1 MYCSHC
7 GKKVGED
14 MLFCPFC
21 GKPIVIPEQD
31 DTPVADAQAVNAPK
45 AAPVADAAQAAPVE
59 KTSEEPTA
67 VDSVLNEAVQEPETV
82 GAAEAIAQ
90 DKPTSVLNETAAT
103 NDPEESGST
112 DDAAAELLDWSRE
125 RESHLEK
132 DVWARPEAPAE
143 AFSPLVLEEADG
155 KPEEADWREEI
166 ARKKQ
171 AVNPEKKPP
180 EIKRGEESPVR
191 LEGAAPKLEQGD
203 PGEKAQGKGQK
214 RRKPANTLVPPKTMD
229 PEDIFM
235 DDRRAPYEDPYDDE
249 DADDDLRGSFSFED
263 EEESSFFMRH
273 LRGIVGLALFV
284 ILLLLFVI
292 YAFSRAGQ
300 QSLARVNAAWSVDAY
315 STLGY
320 QYFQAADYAQAGLYY
335 ERALQRDPN
344 SYTFAS
350 SAAMAYLEAGNNDKA
365 AAMLKRCAE
374 IDPTKLEPYVYLLKL
389 YPDAASRPWDITQL
403 LQQGYQ
409 RTGDARLNVTG

>member
-31 DTPVADAQAVNAPK
+31 DGPM
-45 AAPVADAAQAAPVE
+45 AASAAE
-59 KTSEEPTA
+59 GGEGH
-67 VDSVLNEAVQEPETV
+67 EARHREPETIV
-82 GAAEAIAQ
+82 VKPAAENPEI
-90 DKPTSVLNETAAT
+90 KPTSVLKGDGAP
-103 NDPEESGST
+103 DDST
-112 DDAAAELLDWSRE
+112 GAEPLADAAAELLDWDRSRKRHME
-125 RESHLEK
+125 A
-132 DVWARPEAPAE
+132 DVWARPDAPTE
-143 AFSPLVLEEADG
+143 DFSPLSLEEADE
-155 KPEEADWREEI
+155 KLADSEWKDAI
-166 ARKKQ
+166 TRKK
-171 AVNPEKKPP
+171 ASVTLEKKPP
-180 EIKRGEESPVR
+180 EMKRDEETTAR
-191 LEGAAPKLEQGD
+191 LDGSAPKLELDIQGAKPRD
-203 PGEKAQGKGQK
+203 EGKK
-214 RRKPANTLVPPKTMD
+214 RRKPVNTLVPPKTMD
-229 PEDIFM
+229 PDDIFM
-235 DDRRAPYEDPYDDE
+235 DRKRASYEADDPYDE
-249 DADDDLRGSFSFED
+249 DGEADDLRGGFAFEED
-263 EEESSFFMRH
+263 DESSFFMRH

-292 YAFSRAGQ
+292 YGFSRAGQ
-300 QSLARVNAAWSVDAY
+300 VSLARVNAAWSKDAY

-320 QYFQAADYAQAGLYY
+320 QYYQAGDYSQAGLYY

-344 SYTFAS
+344 SYSFAS
-350 SAAMAYLEAGNNDKA
+350 SAAMAYLEAGDNEKA

-374 IDPTKLEPYVYLLKL
+374 IDPAKLEPYVYLLKL

>member
-31 DTPVADAQAVNAPK
+31 DAPV
-45 AAPVADAAQAAPVE
+45 AAPVDADPAPVVE
-59 KTSEEPTA
+59 GAAVSDAGHREAAA
-67 VDSVLNEAVQEPETV
+67 VDAESTV
-82 GAAEAIAQ
+82 ESPA
-90 DKPTSVLNETAAT
+90 DKPTSVSEDGDVPDSEKGAA
-103 NDPEESGST
+103 PVS
-112 DDAAAELLDWSRE
+112 DAAAELLDWDRARKRHME
-125 RESHLEK
+125 A
-132 DVWARPEAPAE
+132 DVWARPEAPA
-143 AFSPLVLEEADG
+143 ADFSPLKPDEADEKLEESDW
-155 KPEEADWREEI
+155 KEAVI
-166 ARKKQ
+166 KKKE
-171 AVNPEKKPP
+171 AVTLEKKPP
-180 EIKRGEESPVR
+180 EMKRDDETPVR
-191 LEGAAPKLEQGD
+191 LEGAAPKLELDIQGAKPRD
-203 PGEKAQGKGQK
+203 KDKK

-229 PEDIFM
+229 PDDIFM
-235 DDRRAPYEDPYDDE
+235 DRKRPPYEEDDPF
-249 DADDDLRGSFSFED
+249 DDDAEGDDFRDSFSFEEDD
-263 EEESSFFMRH
+263 EGSFFMRH

-284 ILLLLFVI
+284 ILLLMFVI
-292 YAFSRAGQ
+292 YAFSRSGQ
-300 QSLARVNAAWSVDAY
+300 VSLARVNAAWSKDAY

-320 QYFQAADYAQAGLYY
+320 QYYQAGDYSQAGLYY

-344 SYTFAS
+344 SYSFAS
-350 SAAMAYLEAGNNDKA
+350 SAAMAYLEAGDNEKA

-374 IDPTKLEPYVYLLKL
+374 IDPTKLEPYAYLLKL

>member
-31 DTPVADAQAVNAPK
+31 DAPAVPADATEASVYGGGEAPEAKHREAEAATGEAAANAGNESTPDPENRESPNG
-45 AAPVADAAQAAPVE
+45 AEAP
-59 KTSEEPTA
+59 EPT
-67 VDSVLNEAVQEPETV
+67 E
-82 GAAEAIAQ
+82 
-90 DKPTSVLNETAAT
+90 
-103 NDPEESGST
+103 
-112 DDAAAELLDWSRE
+112 DAAAELLDWDRTRKRHME
-125 RESHLEK
+125 A
-132 DVWARPEAPAE
+132 DVWARPEAPADS
-143 AFSPLVLEEADG
+143 FSPLALDEADE
-155 KPEEADWREEI
+155 KPAESDWKEEI
-166 ARKKQ
+166 TRKK
-171 AVNPEKKPP
+171 ASVTLDKKPP
-180 EIKRGEESPVR
+180 EMKRDEETTAR
-191 LEGAAPKLEQGD
+191 LDGAAPKLEKEIQGAKSRD
-203 PGEKAQGKGQK
+203 EGKK

-229 PEDIFM
+229 PDDIFM
-235 DDRRAPYEDPYDDE
+235 DRKRAPYEEDDPYDD
-249 DADDDLRGSFSFED
+249 DAEGDDLRGSFAFEEDD
-263 EEESSFFMRH
+263 EGSFFMRH

-284 ILLLLFVI
+284 ILLLMFVI

-300 QSLARVNAAWSVDAY
+300 VSLARVNAAWSKDAY

-320 QYFQAADYAQAGLYY
+320 QYYQAGDYSQAGLYY

-344 SYTFAS
+344 SYSFAS
-350 SAAMAYLEAGNNDKA
+350 SAAMAYLEAGDNEKA

-374 IDPTKLEPYVYLLKL
+374 IDPAKLEPYVYLLKL

>member
-1 MYCSHC
+1 MYCSRC

-31 DTPVADAQAVNAPK
+31 D
-45 AAPVADAAQAAPVE
+45 APVAEAPVVDVPKDAPAE
-59 KTSEEPTA
+59 KAPGESTA
-67 VDSVLNEAVQEPETV
+67 VDSALDEAVQEPKATE
-82 GAAEAIAQ
+82 AAETITSN
-90 DKPTSVLNETAAT
+90 KPASVMDGSAVNA
-103 NDPEESGST
+103 PEESGST

-132 DVWARPEAPAE
+132 DVWARPEASDE
-143 AFSPLVLEEADG
+143 AFSPLVLDEAGG
-155 KPEEADWREEI
+155 KSDEPGWREEI

-180 EIKRGEESPVR
+180 EIKRDEASPVR
-191 LEGAAPKLEQGD
+191 LEGGAPKLEQEAQD
-203 PGEKAQGKGQK
+203 EKAQGKGQK
-214 RRKPANTLVPPKTMD
+214 RRKPANTLVPPKTLD

-235 DDRRAPYEDPYDDE
+235 DDRRAPYDDPYDDE
-249 DADDDLRGSFSFED
+249 DSDNDLRGSFSFED

-284 ILLLLFVI
+284 ILILLFVI

-350 SAAMAYLEAGNNDKA
+350 SAAMAYLEAGNSDKA

-374 IDPTKLEPYVYLLKL
+374 IDPAKLEPYVYLLKL

>member
-31 DTPVADAQAVNAPK
+31 DAP
-45 AAPVADAAQAAPVE
+45 AAPVDATEASVYGGGEAPEAGHREAEAA
-59 KTSEEPTA
+59 TG
-67 VDSVLNEAVQEPETV
+67 EAVANAGIESTPDQQNRESPN
-82 GAAEAIAQ
+82 GAEATG
-90 DKPTSVLNETAAT
+90 PTE
-103 NDPEESGST
+103 
-112 DDAAAELLDWSRE
+112 DAAAELLDWDRT
-125 RESHLEK
+125 RKRHLEA
-132 DVWARPEAPAE
+132 DVWARPEGPAE
-143 AFSPLVLEEADG
+143 SFSPLALDEADE
-155 KPEEADWREEI
+155 KLAESDWKEEI
-166 ARKKQ
+166 TRKK
-171 AVNPEKKPP
+171 ASVTLEKKPP
-180 EIKRGEESPVR
+180 EMKRDEETTAR
-191 LEGAAPKLEQGD
+191 LDGAAPKLEKEIKGVKSRD
-203 PGEKAQGKGQK
+203 EGKK

-229 PEDIFM
+229 PNDIFM
-235 DDRRAPYEDPYDDE
+235 DRKRAPYEEDDPYDD
-249 DADDDLRGSFSFED
+249 DAEGDDLRGSFAFEEDD
-263 EEESSFFMRH
+263 EGSFFMRH

-284 ILLLLFVI
+284 ILLLMFVI

-300 QSLARVNAAWSVDAY
+300 VSLARVNAAWSKDAY

-320 QYFQAADYAQAGLYY
+320 QYYQAGDYSQAGLYY

-344 SYTFAS
+344 SYSFAS
-350 SAAMAYLEAGNNDKA
+350 SAAMAYLEAGDNEKA

-374 IDPTKLEPYVYLLKL
+374 IDPAKLEPYVYLLKL
-389 YPDAASRPWDITQL
+389 YPDGASRPWDITQL

>member
-31 DTPVADAQAVNAPK
+31 DTPEIL
-45 AAPVADAAQAAPVE
+45 PVANVPSAPAQ
-59 KTSEEPTA
+59 EEPVKAEITP
-67 VDSVLNEAVQEPETV
+67 EPEP
-82 GAAEAIAQ
+82 EAIEGERTGVSN
-90 DKPTSVLNETAAT
+90 KPTSVLEGEEKPETTDA
-103 NDPEESGST
+103 
-112 DDAAAELLDWSRE
+112 DDAAAELMDWSRE
-125 RESHLEK
+125 RRNHMDQ
-132 DVWARPEAPAE
+132 DVWARPQAPTEDFAPLKLDEAVE
-143 AFSPLVLEEADG
+143 
-155 KPEEADWREEI
+155 KPEDTGWREEI

-171 AVNPEKKPP
+171 SVNLEKKPP
-180 EIKRGEESPVR
+180 EIKRGEETPVR
-191 LEGAAPKLEQGD
+191 LEGTAPKLDLDVQGAK
-203 PGEKAQGKGQK
+203 PREKGQK
-214 RRKPANTLVPPKTMD
+214 RRKPANTLVPTKTMD

-235 DDRRAPYEDPYDDE
+235 DDKRAPYDEDDPYDDNVN
-249 DADDDLRGSFSFED
+249 DDLSGSFSFED

-273 LRGIVGLALFV
+273 LRGIVGFALFV

-300 QSLARVNAAWSVDAY
+300 ISLARVNAAWSKDAY

-320 QYFQAADYAQAGLYY
+320 QYFQAQDYSQAGLYY

-344 SYTFAS
+344 SYSFAS
-350 SAAMAYLEAGNNDKA
+350 SAAMAYLQAGNNEKA